1 MDWAAE
7 IIRAVSDRVTY
18 PDGKTRN
25 QTDHMMISKDW
36 RRSVEDTRVYRGAD
50 VTSEHCVV
58 LKLHRNPDRAKI
70 KARFG
75 TQMLENEICK

>member
-1 MDWAAE
+1 
-7 IIRAVSDRVTY
+7 VSDRVTY

-75 TQMLENEICK
+75 TQMLENEMRK